1 MCSDLS
7 DPMDLAADLN
17 LLIETGLRF
26 QRLSLKAW
34 EMEYKTEEEIN

>member
-7 DPMDLAADLN
+7 DHMDLTADLN
-17 LLIETGLRF
+17 LLIEPSLRF
-26 QRLSLKAW
+26 QELSLKAW